1 MRSLWV
7 RVRSGRLVTRGGGSY
22 PSVARPHAMP
32 PGPPHGRPAN
42 DFRAKAP
49 WASLVGSAV
58 LMLESGVRRRLPDD
72 FRSRWRA
79 ARWVCQFFFSRVKPV
94 LSGLPVQSEV
104 FNAAAAR

>member
-42 DFRAKAP
+42 DFRARDDGMLRERTP
-49 WASLVGSAV
+49 LGFSASSLFSGRHARFPV
-58 LMLESGVRRRLPDD
+58 LESLAG
-72 FRSRWRA
+72 WRKSQQM
-79 ARWVCQFFFSRVKPV
+79 CF
-94 LSGLPVQSEV
+94 QSQC
-104 FNAAAAR
+104 